1 MLKNLIYVA
10 LAASIAVGIAYAN
23 QSASTT
29 VLKVNKTAATDGK
42 QMYSSYCAPCHG
54 VNGRGDGPVAS
65 ALKQKPVDL
74 TVLSRNNG
82 GNYPAVHVNAVLQ
95 FGTENPAHG
104 TAQMP
109 VWGPVLGRMDSD
121 STQHDT
127 RALRISNLSNYIKTL
142 QVQ

>member
-1 MLKNLIYVA
+1 MKNLIYVA

-23 QSASTT
+23 DSASTT
-29 VLKVNKTAATDGK
+29 VIKVNRTAATNGK

-65 ALKQKPVDL
+65 ALKQKPADL
-74 TVLSRNNG
+74 AVLSRNNH
-82 GNYPAVHVNAVLQ
+82 GNYPAVHINSVLQ
-95 FGTENPAHG
+95 FGAENAAHG

-109 VWGPVLGRMDSD
+109 VWGPMLGRMDSD
-121 STQHDT
+121 MSQNDT
-127 RALRISNLSNYIKTL
+127 RALRISNLNHYIQSL